1 MVSIIVYEFYFFRG
15 GWRSGIKLYCKIF
28 KMKED
33 IMKNITDKSRKN
45 QNTSNKNGEK

>member
-1 MVSIIVYEFYFFRG
+1 MYEFYFFRG

-33 IMKNITDKSRKN
+33 IMKNITDKSRKI
-45 QNTSNKNGEK
+45 KIHLIKMGKK

>member
-28 KMKED
+28 KMKEYFL
-33 IMKNITDKSRKN
+33 
-45 QNTSNKNGEK
+45 